1 MERPNSSQIAAACAI
16 LKAFGTKHRG
26 TASDTMI
33 SQGVYSI
40 CSALGGPG
48 EPAAEYAGV
57 VAQATGGD
65 IKVRPMVK
73 RHEDGSWTIGVDN
86 PFGIPAG
93 TYYPESAL
101 AALDDLPDEKALG
114 KMKKAELIAQA
125 EAEQLEGQF
134 DDTMTNADLVA
145 AILEARELGSE

>member
-1 MERPNSSQIAAACAI
+1 
-16 LKAFGTKHRG
+16 
-26 TASDTMI
+26 MI